1 MCGALV
7 FRAAA
12 QGMPFDHLTLV
23 SMELVFLGPKRL
35 WQLERWF
42 LVSSHTKASL
52 HRQGIVAKS
61 SSFCEGGLIT
71 YLQGW
76 YTYNGS

>member
-1 MCGALV
+1 MCDTLV

-12 QGMPFDHLTLV
+12 QGMPFDLLTLA
-23 SMELVFLGPKRL
+23 SMERVLLGPNRL
-35 WQLERWF
+35 WQLERWS
-42 LVSSHTKASL
+42 LVSSYTKASL
-52 HRQGIVAKS
+52 HRQGIEAKS

-71 YLQGW
+71 YPQGW